1 MKPVEFEKALD
12 KARGLAL
19 REQDSKA
26 LAEAL
31 VLYAE
36 LVKHRPRI
44 AQVWLE
50 YAGVATSLQELE
62 VAELSWAKVEE
73 LNGDSVAVL
82 IAMGFQC
89 QNARLPQRA
98 RRCFEKAAAIDPR
111 HINSRINLAL
121 AFEKGQQF
129 DEAREK
135 INECLRIDPKDDQAR
150 YLSAFL
156 DVRSNR
162 LADAEQRL
170 RDLIAANPTHQYV
183 RYAVHYKLAEILDK
197 TQRFDEAMTH
207 LQKGKEIVRGLVHPE
222 VLERNYDMAASRLE
236 EIARYFKKDIVGK
249 WSKVLQNDGC
259 GGVSGV
265 AFLGGHPRS
274 GTTLLEQVL
283 GAHPDVATV
292 DEPSIFKCAV
302 KQPFPV
308 IGSISRAALTATR
321 RRYIRMLQRNADC
334 PTARPI
340 LLEKNPSMTAHL
352 PALLRI
358 FPELRVVI
366 ALRDPR
372 DVILSCYFQNFPLNN
387 VNANFLSFERLVKHY
402 SSLMGIW
409 LIVREWTGF
418 SWIETRYE
426 DTVHGLEKEGG
437 RVTSF
442 FGLDWHEK
450 QKKFFEANGNRIVYS
465 PTYHEVKKPI
475 YSNSVG
481 RWHFY
486 EKHLAHV
493 LPALEPFCRA
503 FGYS

>member
-1 MKPVEFEKALD
+1 MKQVEFERALF
-12 KARGLAL
+12 KARDLAL
-19 REQDSKA
+19 HNNDPGA
-26 LAEAL
+26 LA
-31 VLYAE
+31 LYAE
-36 LVKHRPRI
+36 LVKRRPRNVH
-44 AQVWLE
+44 VWLE
-50 YAGVATSLQELE
+50 YAGVAVVLQKLDL
-62 VAELSWAKVEE
+62 AEIGWAKVEE
-73 LNGDSVAVL
+73 LNDSHVEVL
-82 IAMGFQC
+82 LSMGFQY
-89 QNARLPQRA
+89 QHARLPERA

-121 AFEKGQQF
+121 AFEKEQQF
-129 DEAREK
+129 DEAREEV
-135 INECLRIDPKDDQAR
+135 NECLRIDPKDEQAR

-162 LADAEQRL
+162 LADAEQQL
-170 RDLIAANPTHQYV
+170 RELIVSNPRHQYV
-183 RYAVHYKLAEILDK
+183 RYAVHYKLAEILDR

-207 LQKGKEIVRGLVHPE
+207 LQKAKEIVRGLVDPRG
-222 VLERNYDMAASRLE
+222 LEGQYDVTASKEE
-236 EIARYFKKDIVGK
+236 EIARYFRKDIVKK
-249 WSKVLQNDGC
+249 WNKELQNDGC

-283 GAHPDVATV
+283 AAHPDVAAV
-292 DEPSIFKCAV
+292 DEPPIFKCAI
-302 KQPFPV
+302 KPPFP
-308 IGSISRAALTATR
+308 IMGSISRAALTTTR
-321 RRYIRMLQRNADC
+321 RRYIQMLQQNSDYPAAGR
-334 PTARPI
+334 I
-340 LLEKNPSMTAHL
+340 LLEKNPSVTAQL
-352 PALLRI
+352 PFLLRI

-372 DVILSCYFQNFPLNN
+372 DVILSCYFQNLPLNK
-387 VNANFLSFERLVKHY
+387 VNANFLSFERLAKHY

-426 DTVHGLEKEGG
+426 DTVRSLEKEGG

-442 FGLDWHEK
+442 LGLEWHEK
-450 QKKFFEANGNRIVYS
+450 QRKFFEPNGNKIVYS

-475 YSNSVG
+475 YSDSVG
-481 RWHFY
+481 RWRFY

-493 LPALEPFCRA
+493 LPGLESLCSA